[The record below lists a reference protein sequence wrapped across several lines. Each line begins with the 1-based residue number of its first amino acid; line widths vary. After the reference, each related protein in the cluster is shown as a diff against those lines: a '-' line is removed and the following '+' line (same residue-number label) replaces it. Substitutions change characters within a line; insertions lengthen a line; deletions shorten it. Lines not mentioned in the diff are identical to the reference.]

1 MIKIYTNL
9 SGKQENNEKLKNFTI
24 LKQQTKLMV
33 LTENP
38 CHLPLDGAV

>member
-9 SGKQENNEKLKNFTI
+9 SDKHENNEKLKNFTI
-24 LKQQTKLMV
+24 LKQQTKSLV

-38 CHLPLDGAV
+38 CHLRLDGAV